1 MLCKFEPGGL
11 HLGFSKKLLIMWS
24 KILALISYLIFN
36 VLQIQC
42 LSLFVLYCVVKFFV
56 NENLN
61 FELSRNVTNA
71 SYSPKPTNSI
81 IVKIIIYIAYIRLY
95 ER

>member
-11 HLGFSKKLLIMWS
+11 HLGFSKKFLIMWS

-36 VLQIQC
+36 VLQIQYQ
-42 LSLFVLYCVVKFFV
+42 SLFVLYCVVKFIV
-56 NENLN
+56 KENLN

-81 IVKIIIYIAYIRLY
+81 IVKIIIYVAYIRL
-95 ER
+95 

>member
-36 VLQIQC
+36 VLQIQYQ
-42 LSLFVLYCVVKFFV
+42 SLFVLYCVVKFIV
-56 NENLN
+56 KENLN
-61 FELSRNVTNA
+61 FELSRNVTNT

-81 IVKIIIYIAYIRLY
+81 IVKIIIYVAYIRL
-95 ER
+95 

>member
-1 MLCKFEPGGL
+1 M
-11 HLGFSKKLLIMWS
+11 GFSKKFLIMWS

-36 VLQIQC
+36 VLQIQYQ
-42 LSLFVLYCVVKFFV
+42 SLFVLYCVVKFIV
-56 NENLN
+56 KENLN

-81 IVKIIIYIAYIRLY
+81 IVKIIIYVAYIRL
-95 ER
+95 

>member
-1 MLCKFEPGGL
+1 M
-11 HLGFSKKLLIMWS
+11 GFSKKLLIMWS

-42 LSLFVLYCVVKFFV
+42 LSLFVLYCVVKFIV
-56 NENLN
+56 KENLN

-81 IVKIIIYIAYIRLY
+81 IVKIIIYVAYIRL
-95 ER
+95 

>member
-1 MLCKFEPGGL
+1 M
-11 HLGFSKKLLIMWS
+11 GFSKKLLIMWS

-36 VLQIQC
+36 VLQIQYQ
-42 LSLFVLYCVVKFFV
+42 SLFVLYCVVKFIV
-56 NENLN
+56 KENLN

-81 IVKIIIYIAYIRLY
+81 IVKIIIYVAYIRL
-95 ER
+95 

>member
-36 VLQIQC
+36 VLQIQYQ
-42 LSLFVLYCVVKFFV
+42 SLFVLYCVVKFIV
-56 NENLN
+56 KENLN

-81 IVKIIIYIAYIRLY
+81 IVKIIIYVAYIRL
-95 ER
+95 